1 LTTEKVAHD
10 KLLAIRELQA
20 EAFPS
25 DDIRWQVLAMQ
36 SAKNSVEFEGRMEL
50 VFAGV
55 ANGKPWSGS
64 PTDRALLIKVK
75 Q

>member
-1 LTTEKVAHD
+1 
-10 KLLAIRELQA
+10 
-20 EAFPS
+20 
-25 DDIRWQVLAMQ
+25 MQ